1 MSSKSLGKF
10 ILRVTPALHMRL
22 KKDAQLAGCS
32 LNEYCGQVLESGATG
47 LRMDDKFAREL
58 VSRAKRILGD
68 ALLGVIVYGSWVRG
82 EAGDSSDVDVMLV
95 TDASV
100 TITRS
105 LVAQWDEQPMTYEQ
119 RPVEAHFVTLPPLGQ
134 SVSGLWAELS
144 IDGIIVYE
152 RGFHVSR
159 LLAHARSE
167 IASGRL
173 QRRRSHGQN
182 YWVHTN
188 GEVA

>member
-1 MSSKSLGKF
+1 MHSKSQGKF
-10 ILRVTPALHMRL
+10 ILRVAPALHMRL
-22 KKDAQLAGCS
+22 KKDAQMAGCS
-32 LNEYCGQVLESGATG
+32 LNEYCSQILESGATG
-47 LRMDDKFAREL
+47 LRMDDTFAREL
-58 VSRAKRILGD
+58 VARAKRILGD
-68 ALLGVIVYGSWVRG
+68 ALVGVIVYGSWVRG
-82 EAGDSSDVDVMLV
+82 EAGDASDVDVMLV

-100 TITRS
+100 NITRS
-105 LVAQWDEQPMTYEQ
+105 LLAHWDEQPMTHEQ

-144 IDGIIVYE
+144 IDGVVVYE
-152 RGFHVSR
+152 RGFDLSR

-167 IASGRL
+167 IAAGRL

-182 YWVHTN
+182 YWIHTN